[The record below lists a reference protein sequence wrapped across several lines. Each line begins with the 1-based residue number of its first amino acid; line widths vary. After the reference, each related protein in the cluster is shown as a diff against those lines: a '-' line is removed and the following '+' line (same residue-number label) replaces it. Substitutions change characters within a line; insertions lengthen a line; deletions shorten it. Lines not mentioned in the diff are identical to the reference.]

1 METADKNTAMVTNIQ
16 GYSIHDGPG
25 IRTVVFFKGCPLRCL
40 WCANPENLSPQKQ
53 IGFLSKLCA
62 SCGKCYG
69 VCPSGAIL
77 TDTDTHRIDR
87 EKCIACGACVE
98 ACFYGALVRY
108 GEEMDAYEI
117 FEKVRR
123 DKIFYDASK
132 GGVTVSGGEPLLQH
146 ELISRLFTLCR
157 EEGIDTCV
165 ETCGYVSTDAIDSVR
180 TVTDHF
186 CFDLKLISPDA
197 HKEQTGVSNEKIL
210 ENARHL
216 ADAGADVLFRLP
228 LIPGVNDGEEN
239 TDATAAFLRSLPA
252 EYRRLEL
259 MPFHRAGQT
268 KYNALD
274 MTYDCG
280 GLEAMSAEDIER
292 IRASYEKRDVA
303 CTVSR

>member
-1 METADKNTAMVTNIQ
+1 MRNKETALVTNIQ

-25 IRTVVFFKGCPLRCL
+25 IRTVVFFKGCPLRCR
-40 WCANPENLSPQKQ
+40 WCANPENLLAQRQ

-62 SCGKCYG
+62 ACGKCFD
-69 VCPSGAIL
+69 VCPNGAIRKDS
-77 TDTDTHRIDR
+77 DTQRIDR
-87 EKCIACGACVE
+87 EKCVSCGACVN

-108 GEEMDAYEI
+108 GEEMDADGI

-132 GGVTVSGGEPLLQH
+132 GGVTVSGGEPLLQSD
-146 ELISRLFTLCR
+146 LIGRLFTLCR
-157 EEGIDTCV
+157 QEGIDTCV
-165 ETCGYVSTDAIDSVR
+165 ETCGYVSTEAIDTVR
-180 TVTDHF
+180 GVTDHF
-186 CFDLKLISPDA
+186 CFDLKLMDSDA
-197 HKEQTGVSNEKIL
+197 HKEQTGVSNERIL
-210 ENARHL
+210 ANARHL

-228 LIPGVNDGEEN
+228 LVPGVNDGEEN
-239 TDATAAFLRSLPA
+239 TDATAEFLRSLPA
-252 EYRRLEL
+252 EYRQLEL

-280 GLEAMSAEDIER
+280 GLEAMSAEDIENV
-292 IRASYEKRDVA
+292 RAGYQDRGIT